1 MRLDLTLKMSSPIYL
16 GPKNLDTILM
26 HWMSV
31 KLADNFQIREHSW
44 PCLFHISARGDNLNT
59 FQSLFQDL

>member
-1 MRLDLTLKMSSPIYL
+1 M
-16 GPKNLDTILM
+16 KNIGTILM

-44 PCLFHISARGDNLNT
+44 PRLFHIT
-59 FQSLFQDL
+59 